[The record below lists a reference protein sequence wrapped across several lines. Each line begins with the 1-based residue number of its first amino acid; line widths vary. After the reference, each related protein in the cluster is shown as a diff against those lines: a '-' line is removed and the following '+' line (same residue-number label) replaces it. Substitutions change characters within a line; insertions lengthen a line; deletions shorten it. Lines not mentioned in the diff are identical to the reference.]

1 MTWGIKE
8 PDDYIKHT
16 TINGRHH
23 FRLFSPAG
31 DLMNKEGHALDGC
44 HGRVWHKRQLDE
56 ERAAH
61 LSSTMTIDKAARF
74 ILDSDPVRQQ
84 AAEEY
89 IGIHREAWM
98 TYIEF
103 IKGICKHPKGW
114 RYECKKG
121 DINLDAPSCTTEERR
136 IVNDFIHVL
145 YDTFVKDPGAP
156 ARMLSNK
163 SDLVTAAVQ
172 VWLEQ

>member
-8 PDDYIKHT
+8 PDDYIEHT

-31 DLMNKEGHALDGC
+31 VLLDEVACEDKRDSHYVCKDMLRWRNKMGGGSNYADRARHRNKEGHAFDGC
-44 HGRVWHKRQLDE
+44 HGRVWNKRQLDE

-89 IGIHREAWM
+89 IGRL
-98 TYIEF
+98 
-103 IKGICKHPKGW
+103 G
-114 RYECKKG
+114 
-121 DINLDAPSCTTEERR
+121 
-136 IVNDFIHVL
+136 
-145 YDTFVKDPGAP
+145 
-156 ARMLSNK
+156 
-163 SDLVTAAVQ
+163 
-172 VWLEQ
+172 